1 MGSSLGHRSTRH
13 GKRDG
18 RRADLRAAGY
28 QVCVVNQG
36 LTKHAILMYREIIR
50 IKQRWQRCVVGGWG
64 LEDADRRIDI
74 RGQGSTPRRPKRA
87 SYAVSGRG
95 STLLKFT
102 WKVRVFHH
110 TELRRSF
117 QTSSNGRYAFEP
129 FGHRWSVQIVC
140 SISNHRYLHTVL
152 VFDRMCLF
160 VLFPFC

>member
-18 RRADLRAAGY
+18 RRAGPRAVGY

-74 RGQGSTPRRPKRA
+74 RAKGLLHVDRREPPTPFLGVAQRC
-87 SYAVSGRG
+87 
-95 STLLKFT
+95 
-102 WKVRVFHH
+102 
-110 TELRRSF
+110 
-117 QTSSNGRYAFEP
+117 SS
-129 FGHRWSVQIVC
+129 
-140 SISNHRYLHTVL
+140 
-152 VFDRMCLF
+152 
-160 VLFPFC
+160 

>member
-18 RRADLRAAGY
+18 RRAGPRAVGY

-74 RGQGSTPRRPKRA
+74 RAKGLLHVDRREPPTPFLGVAQRC
-87 SYAVSGRG
+87 
-95 STLLKFT
+95 
-102 WKVRVFHH
+102 
-110 TELRRSF
+110 
-117 QTSSNGRYAFEP
+117 SSLHGKSEYFITQN
-129 FGHRWSVQIVC
+129 FGVHSRLHRMGDTPSSRLDTDGLC
-140 SISNHRYLHTVL
+140 R
-152 VFDRMCLF
+152 
-160 VLFPFC
+160 